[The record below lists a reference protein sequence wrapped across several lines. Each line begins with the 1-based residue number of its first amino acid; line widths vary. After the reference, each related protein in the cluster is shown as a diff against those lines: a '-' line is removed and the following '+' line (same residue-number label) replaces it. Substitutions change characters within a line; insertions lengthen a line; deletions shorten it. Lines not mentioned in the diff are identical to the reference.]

1 MSVEGGSVLATGA
14 VTLGNQSSSGRG
26 GHMRVTGGT
35 FTSTDTTSG
44 IIITRRTTNSS
55 DANFLGG
62 VSTVEKILLG
72 YDSTVVAGSA
82 TLALNDGTLY
92 VGSGGIVKNGTA
104 GLTTNVN
111 LTGGTVGSVLG
122 AKASWS
128 SSVPMTL
135 LGTSTTLA
143 LKAADA
149 SDAPYDI
156 GLDGVLSGVGGFT
169 KTGGGTLTLSATNTF
184 TGAVDV
190 NAGALAVTGSLAA
203 GSGPTV
209 AVNVNNGGTLTG
221 TGAINRPVVLAT
233 GGRIVPGNG
242 TAGSTLTAQSLT
254 WNGGGTLVSSYT
266 TGSLLAVTGA
276 LVKSGTGQVVEL
288 STATPLTLGDTITL
302 ATFASTDLLV
312 SDLVLSGLAGYQ
324 GSFVVN
330 PTSLQFIVQ
339 HIGSPTS
346 VLDVSVTGTGGGSGV
361 VTSSPA
367 GIDCGVTCSATF
379 AWNAVVTLTATP
391 TAGSSSF
398 TGWGGACSGTLTTCD
413 VTMETAKSVTAEFA
427 LNTYAL
433 DVTLAGTGSGAV
445 TSSPTGI
452 DCGSD
457 CSETY
462 DHGTTVTLT
471 ATPATGVRFG
481 GWSGACTG
489 TALTCDVSM
498 DAAKSVTA
506 TFIQQ
511 GYFTV
516 SPCRVFDS
524 RSSAALAAGS
534 ETVIT
539 LQGTCGVPST
549 ARTVSVNITVTAPTV
564 AGYLTL
570 FADGAARPVASAL
583 NFGASQ
589 TRANNAIVSLGANGA
604 LRAFL
609 GQASGT
615 AHVIIDV
622 NGYFE

>member
-1 MSVEGGSVLATGA
+1 M
-14 VTLGNQSSSGRG
+14 
-26 GHMRVTGGT
+26 
-35 FTSTDTTSG
+35 
-44 IIITRRTTNSS
+44 
-55 DANFLGG
+55 
-62 VSTVEKILLG
+62 
-72 YDSTVVAGSA
+72 
-82 TLALNDGTLY
+82 
-92 VGSGGIVKNGTA
+92 
-104 GLTTNVN
+104 
-111 LTGGTVGSVLG
+111 
-122 AKASWS
+122 
-128 SSVPMTL
+128 
-135 LGTSTTLA
+135 
-143 LKAADA
+143 
-149 SDAPYDI
+149 
-156 GLDGVLSGVGGFT
+156 
-169 KTGGGTLTLSATNTF
+169 
-184 TGAVDV
+184 DV

-209 AVNVNNGGTLTG
+209 AVSVNNGGTLTG
-221 TGAINRPVVLAT
+221 AGAINRSVVLAT
-233 GGRIVPGNG
+233 GGRLVPGNG

-266 TGSLLAVTGA
+266 TGGLLAVTGA

-288 STATPLTLGDTITL
+288 STSTPLTLGDTITL

-346 VLDVSVTGTGGGSGV
+346 LLDVSVTGTGGGSGV

-379 AWNAVVTLTATP
+379 AWNDVVTLTATP

-413 VTMETAKSVTAEFA
+413 VTMEMAKSVTAEFA

-506 TFIQQ
+506 TFIQP

-524 RSSAALAAGS
+524 RSTAALAAGS
-534 ETVIT
+534 ETVVT
-539 LQGTCGVPST
+539 LQGTCGVPSS
-549 ARTVSVNITVTAPTV
+549 ARTVSVNITVTATDGGGLPDAVCGRGSETSRLGAELRGV
-564 AGYLTL
+564 ADAGATTQSFPWGRRGAPRVPWSSFRDGPRHHRRQRLLRVTR
-570 FADGAARPVASAL
+570 GAADTEKAR
-583 NFGASQ
+583 G
-589 TRANNAIVSLGANGA
+589 RA
-604 LRAFL
+604 
-609 GQASGT
+609 
-615 AHVIIDV
+615 
-622 NGYFE
+622 